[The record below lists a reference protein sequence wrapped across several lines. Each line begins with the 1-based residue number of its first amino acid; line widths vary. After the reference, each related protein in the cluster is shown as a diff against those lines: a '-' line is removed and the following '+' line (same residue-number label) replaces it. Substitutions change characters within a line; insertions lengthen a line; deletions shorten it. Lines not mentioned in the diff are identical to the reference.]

1 MRTRLLDRWRLRL
14 PVLVATGVTAVV
26 ALLAMY
32 FLLAW
37 LNSRR
42 EFHHQ
47 QQEDRV
53 YARVLAAQASV
64 GLSGTALRASQRLL
78 LAEDMRATIVAHGRT
93 TVLGAR
99 PPTGTRVAT
108 AQVPIAGGG
117 SVSIVSQIDNSP
129 DPPLVVVIISTGA
142 ILLVLAVAVT
152 TNVLLTRETR
162 RRVDLAVAAAD
173 RIAEGD
179 FTARIGADGAA
190 PLSSLGE
197 AFDSMAARLE
207 QVDADQRQ
215 LLSDLAHEIATPIHA
230 VAGYATAVL
239 DGTIAAPTAKE
250 AIDGQTAR
258 LSELLDDLAQLRAL
272 DAADDRRPE
281 LVDLRALTEASLTE
295 LMPLAAHVRVR
306 QRLSSAVT
314 VTDPQLVR
322 TILRNLLTNA
332 FRFTPEGGT
341 IDVFTGHSSQRAWIA
356 VRDTG
361 PGIAPEHHARIFDR
375 FYRVETARDRT
386 HGGSGLGLAIA
397 RRAADAIGARI
408 ELRSTRNAGSEFRLV
423 LPPSWPERGH
433 SLPPAD
439 QGRSTVG

>member
-1 MRTRLLDRWRLRL
+1 M
-14 PVLVATGVTAVV
+14 LVATGVTAAV

-32 FLLAW
+32 FILAW
-37 LNSRR
+37 LNNRR
-42 EFHHQ
+42 ELDHQ

-64 GLSGTALRASQRLL
+64 DPSGTALRASQRILV
-78 LAEDMRATIVAHGRT
+78 AEEMRATILAHGRT

-99 PPTGTRVAT
+99 IPAGTRVAT
-108 AQVPIAGGG
+108 ARVPLDRGG
-117 SVSIVSQIDNSP
+117 SVSIVSEIDSSL
-129 DPPLVVVIISTGA
+129 DPPLVVVFISTGA

-162 RRVDLAVAAAD
+162 RRVDLAVDAAD
-173 RIAEGD
+173 RIAAGD
-179 FTARIGADGAA
+179 FTARIGADGPQ
-190 PLSSLGE
+190 PLSSLGD

-239 DGTIAAPTAKE
+239 DGTIAGPTAKK

-258 LSELLDDLAQLRAL
+258 LSELLDDLVQLRAL
-272 DAADDRRPE
+272 DAADDRRLE
-281 LVDLRALTEASLTE
+281 LLDLKNLTEASLTE

-306 QRLSSAVT
+306 RRLSPAVT

-341 IDVFTGHSSQRAWIA
+341 IDVSTGHSSQRAWIA
-356 VRDTG
+356 IRDTG

-375 FYRVETARDRT
+375 FYRAETSRDRT

-408 ELRSTRNAGSEFRLV
+408 ELDSTPGAGSKFRLV
-423 LPPSWPERGH
+423 LPLTCGEPAHHPQAAADPATD
-433 SLPPAD
+433 SLPR
-439 QGRSTVG
+439 GS